1 VTRGRQDGR
10 IEVAHARV
18 RFLPCDRV
26 IEVRAGSYLT
36 AAAARAGVP
45 IVHDCDGQGVCG
57 TCRVRVESGADRLS
71 PIDPRE
77 RVQLGP
83 DVDRGWRLCCLVR
96 VVGNATIRAPEGG
109 FAYPPELQR

>member
-1 VTRGRQDGR
+1 VTRGRRSGR
-10 IEVAHARV
+10 AGATTARV
-18 RFLPCDRV
+18 RFLPFDRV
-26 IEVRAGSYLT
+26 IEVPVGSYLT
-36 AAAARAGVP
+36 AAAARADVP

-57 TCRVRVESGADRLS
+57 TCRVRVQSGAGRLS

-77 RVQLGP
+77 RDQLGA

-96 VVGNATIRAPEGG
+96 VLGNATVRAPEGG